1 MSKQNP
7 GVIFDASNSW
17 NGYNHQG
24 KLAVLLSIIKILE
37 LYDENRSIDENKD
50 LLKDYFL
57 EIEHLED
64 FAIGQEIN
72 GHPVYESIHQVKNHA
87 SDAPSHYDSA
97 ILGLLSHVNQKKSI
111 QNAYLHLTTKVEFND
126 LANYISELID
136 NPKELNKSI
145 GEINAIRNNPGK
157 KAEVLAKK
165 GSRASII
172 AKLKTAL
179 INEYPSEGGLNAKN
193 IDLACDLLEKN
204 INSQKNELGNISA
217 IDLNKISIYQYD
229 INGTIMEYCPVDCIK
244 GLLLNAIEKTVD
256 KMILQP
262 IWKESQK
269 LEWRYEYILGKM
281 DEHIIER
288 NLNYPMYKDET
299 LDRKIKFPVII
310 DWITNRDIDESEEL
324 FYKYHIK
331 NQYYDS
337 IDQYCQR
344 ICDNNVCDECHIIS
358 AKNHLAKMSIDE
370 MKEFVTLASPDI
382 VEELS
387 LRSFPRYANDMKIK
401 NPILKG
407 IRKTSNP
414 FDPEKE
420 AFTYKDEDTS
430 QYVLTTIR
438 HDEDA
443 KNDEAS
449 ICSDIVSNKRI
460 YELLMDCNYF
470 VSKDIDVE
478 SISDEALKIGKT
490 MIDNDNSLSAEH
502 IAKIRKVGLISIN
515 NFLDVFKEK

>member
-24 KLAVLLSIIKILE
+24 KLAVLLCINKILE
-37 LYDENRSIDENKD
+37 LYDANRTIDDNKE

-72 GHPVYESIHQVKNHA
+72 GHPVYESIHQVKNHT
-87 SDAPSHYDSA
+87 SNAPSNYDSA
-97 ILGLLSHVNQKKSI
+97 LLGLLNHVNQKKSI
-111 QNAYLHLTTKVEFND
+111 QNAYLHLTTKVDFNG
-126 LANYISELID
+126 LSNYITGLIN
-136 NPKELNKSI
+136 NPKELDNTLC
-145 GEINAIRNNPGK
+145 EIDEIRNNQEK
-157 KAEVLAKK
+157 KKVILEKK
-165 GSRASII
+165 GSRLSINV
-172 AKLKTAL
+172 KLKTAL
-179 INEYPSEGGLNAKN
+179 IDEHPDEAGLNEKN
-193 IDLACDLLEKN
+193 INLACDLLERN
-204 INSQKNELGNISA
+204 INTQKNELSKTSA
-217 IDLNKISIYQYD
+217 INLNKIGIYQYEID
-229 INGTIMEYCPVDCIK
+229 GTMKEYCSVDRIK
-244 GLLLNAIEKTVD
+244 GLLLNAIGSTVD
-256 KMILQP
+256 KMISQP
-262 IWKESQK
+262 IWKESEK
-269 LEWRYEYILGKM
+269 LERRYEYILGKL

-310 DWITNRDIDESEEL
+310 DWITNKEIDESEEL

-331 NQYYDS
+331 NQYYDI
-337 IDQYCQR
+337 IDQYCR
-344 ICDNNVCDECHIIS
+344 RVCNNNVCDECHIIS
-358 AKNHLAKMSIDE
+358 ARNHLAKMNIDE

-382 VEELS
+382 VEELN
-387 LRSFPRYANDMKIK
+387 LRSLPRYANDTKIK

-407 IRKTSNP
+407 IRNISNS
-414 FDPEKE
+414 FDPEKK

-460 YELLMDCNYF
+460 YELLMDCDYF
-470 VSKDIDVE
+470 VSKDIDVK

-490 MIDNDNSLSAEH
+490 LIDSDSSLSAEH
-502 IAKIRKVGLISIN
+502 IAKMRKVGLISIDNFN
-515 NFLDVFKEK
+515 NVFKEK